1 MRESF
6 ACLREPHERPLALCF
21 GINIVHNVQY
31 INRPMPDYL
40 GEFEQLILLALARL
54 GDDAYG
60 VTIRATL
67 IERTK
72 RKPSFGAIYST
83 LRRLEGKGLVRS
95 FAGEP
100 EAVRGGRAKKHVV
113 LTPRGRAA
121 LREAHAAVVRMAEGV
136 SL

>member
-1 MRESF
+1 VAE
-6 ACLREPHERPLALCF
+6 
-21 GINIVHNVQY
+21 
-31 INRPMPDYL
+31 YL

-54 GDDAYG
+54 GEDAYG
-60 VTIRATL
+60 VTIRQTL

-72 RKPSFGAIYST
+72 RTPSFGAVYST
-83 LRRLEGKGLVRS
+83 LRRMEDKGLVRS

-113 LTPRGRAA
+113 LTPKGRAA
-121 LREAHAAVVRMAEGV
+121 LREAHAAVVRMAEGL

>member
-1 MRESF
+1 M
-6 ACLREPHERPLALCF
+6 A
-21 GINIVHNVQY
+21 
-31 INRPMPDYL
+31 DYL
-40 GEFEQLILLALARL
+40 GEFEQLVLLALARL
-54 GDDAYG
+54 GEDAYG

-83 LRRLEGKGLVRS
+83 LRRMEGKGLVRS

-100 EAVRGGRAKKHVV
+100 EAVRGGRAKKHVA

-121 LREAHAAVVRMAEGV
+121 LREAHAAEIGRAHVCTP
-136 SL
+136 

>member
-1 MRESF
+1 M
-6 ACLREPHERPLALCF
+6 A
-21 GINIVHNVQY
+21 
-31 INRPMPDYL
+31 DYL

-54 GDDAYG
+54 GEDAYG

-83 LRRLEGKGLVRS
+83 LRRLEAKGLVRS
-95 FAGEP
+95 FVGEP
-100 EAVRGGRAKKHVV
+100 EPVRGGRAKKHVV
-113 LTPRGRAA
+113 LTARGRAA
-121 LREAHAAVVRMAEGV
+121 LREAQMAILRMAEGV

>member
-1 MRESF
+1 M
-6 ACLREPHERPLALCF
+6 A
-21 GINIVHNVQY
+21 
-31 INRPMPDYL
+31 DYL

-54 GDDAYG
+54 GEDAYG
-60 VTIRATL
+60 VSIRATL

-136 SL
+136 SFK